1 VSDPHNEVEPSG
13 FNRRSLIKKMAVG
26 AFAVPAIVSFEL
38 DSLARAGTFSS
49 KPPKHMYPNQT
60 EANQH
65 PPKPPK
71 DCDPPKQHD
80 PDPKPPKQHDP
91 DPPKPP
97 KQDKPPHESEPPKP
111 PKQHK
116 PDHKSKPT

>member
-1 VSDPHNEVEPSG
+1 VTDPRSEVEVAG

-49 KPPKHMYPNQT
+49 KPPKHTYPNQT
-60 EANQH
+60 EPNQH
-65 PPKPPK
+65 PPK
-71 DCDPPKQHD
+71 DCDPPKHHD
-80 PDPKPPKQHDP
+80 PDPKPPKHHDP
-91 DPPKPP
+91 DPPKHDKPP
-97 KQDKPPHESEPPKP
+97 KQDKPPKR
-111 PKQHK
+111 HK